1 MKKIVVQI
9 LKFLLFLGVGV
20 AILWL
25 LYRSQN
31 AAYQEDCALKG
42 ISSEQCN
49 LFQKVLDDFGRV
61 NYWWIFGVFIAYT
74 LSNISRAIRWRMLL
88 RPLGHNPSLTNSFVI
103 IIIAYFA
110 NLGLPRLGEIVRA
123 GLMARYERIAV
134 EKVFGT
140 IVVDRIVDVIS
151 ILILGAIALFFEM
164 DMILAFVEKH
174 IDLNSRFGGMGN
186 FLLLLSLGFAAFAAL
201 IWLFRKQ
208 LTKTIVFQ
216 KIASILS
223 GFWQGIQS
231 IRSLERPWIF
241 ILHSI
246 NVWGMFFVMSYL
258 LIRSFPP
265 TAHLPVSASLV
276 VFVFGALGV
285 AVPSPGGMGTYHL
298 MVQLGLG
305 LYGVSGED
313 GFSWANISFFSVQLG
328 VNVLGGLLCLFL
340 LPYLNRH
347 NAAQPVVKGS
357 MT

>member
-1 MKKIVVQI
+1 MKKIVIQV

-31 AAYQEDCALKG
+31 AAYQEDCTLKG
-42 ISSEQCN
+42 IDLAECN

-61 NYWWIFGVFIAYT
+61 NYWWILGVFIAYT
-74 LSNISRAIRWRMLL
+74 LSNISRAIRWGMLL
-88 RPLGHNPSLTNSFVI
+88 RPLGYNPRLSNSFVI

-140 IVVDRIVDVIS
+140 IIVDRIVDVIS
-151 ILILGAIALFFEM
+151 ILVLGAIALFFEM
-164 DMILAFVEKH
+164 DMIVAFVEKH
-174 IDLNSRFGGMGN
+174 IDLNNRFGGIGN
-186 FLLLLSLGFAAFAAL
+186 FLLLLAGGFGLVAGI
-201 IWLFRKQ
+201 IWGFRKQ
-208 LTKTIVFQ
+208 LSKTIVFQ
-216 KIASILS
+216 KITAILK

-231 IRSLERPWIF
+231 IRRLERPWIF

-265 TAHLPVSASLV
+265 TAHLPMSAALV

-305 LYGVSGED
+305 LYGISGED

-328 VNVLGGLLCLFL
+328 VNVFGGLLCLL
-340 LPYLNRH
+340 ILPYLNRH
-347 NAAQPVVKGS
+347 NASTPAVEGS